1 MKISASKLISEMKK
15 IEGLLDS
22 NFNATGSNLRDK
34 ILTATKQMPKG
45 IVEKLTYL
53 AGLYERAQHVERP
66 EGGPEPAEHAVDQDG
81 GILDQRRLSLHY
93 KRSPDSRGLGIET
106 GMVNSR
112 GRSLLCRLLLFTPLI
127 CVCLERRR
135 LSPND

>member
-22 NFNATGSNLRDK
+22 NFDATGSNLRDK

-53 AGLYERAQHVERP
+53 AGLYERAQAGEKLSSDELRQA
-66 EGGPEPAEHAVDQDG
+66 GYWINAVYPYITNGAQIRANWG
-81 GILDQRRLSLHY
+81 SKLVWLVLAAAACFAAFYFLRR
-93 KRSPDSRGLGIET
+93 
-106 GMVNSR
+106 
-112 GRSLLCRLLLFTPLI
+112 
-127 CVCLERRR
+127 
-135 LSPND
+135 